1 MQSFYATRRGFLR
14 GTAIGALGL
23 ALDLKTLRPVFADAR
38 LPPGAREYTGYRDV
52 YRRKWSWDRIGVGT
66 HSCTNCAS
74 GGFFCIL
81 FLRPPSSSLNTTLFT
96 CTTNPR
102 HDRSNNHMSR

>member
-74 GGFFCIL
+74 GGCSWNLYVRDGIVW
-81 FLRPPSSSLNTTLFT
+81 REEQGAPYAQT
-96 CTTNPR
+96 
-102 HDRSNNHMSR
+102 